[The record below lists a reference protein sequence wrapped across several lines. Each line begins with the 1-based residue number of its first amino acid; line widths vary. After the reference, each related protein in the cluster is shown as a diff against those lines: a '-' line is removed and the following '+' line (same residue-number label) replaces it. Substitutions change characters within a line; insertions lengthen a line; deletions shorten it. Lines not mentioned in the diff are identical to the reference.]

1 VQLEITPKHEI
12 CRIVI
17 EQADGAVTEFRF
29 TGQVEDAALSDER
42 FRFSAPAGVEVI
54 TGDLGQ

>member
-1 VQLEITPKHEI
+1 MDARVQSEIK
-12 CRIVI
+12 
-17 EQADGAVTEFRF
+17 
-29 TGQVEDAALSDER
+29 DAALSDER